1 MKLKPLPLAISLLM
15 TTAAVAANEEV
26 IVTGTYS
33 PVNVSQLS
41 SSVSIISQEELQKYS
56 SHSLVDALR
65 QVPSIWVEEQGGP
78 GGLTAISLRGA
89 ESNHTLVLLDGVQLN
104 DSTNSRGGAFDVGNI
119 NINSIKRIEIIRGA
133 QSAIYGSDAL
143 AGVIHIITL
152 EATETAQHKIYA
164 AVGEDG
170 YKTTSFTTSGKID
183 RLGYAVKAQIKDA
196 GEPIKGSTAENK
208 EVITKLNWAGE
219 QHNFDFVYRYFDGEK
234 TGYPEQSGGPLFA
247 QTDLLDQ
254 SDFTDQNAAFS
265 WQWQVSDIWKSKV
278 QASWFDRNEIM
289 SSPGIA
295 PYTAVPANGAD
306 TDFSRTS
313 FSWINTLGNQKTH
326 WANIGV
332 ETKKESGD
340 RQGYLDGTGLG
351 MGVVPTDFDMARRV
365 DSIFI
370 NLNSHIT
377 RDFLVQASLRR
388 DDAEEIAANNSAQI
402 GARYQITEQLNWY
415 ANWGEGFKLAS
426 FSAMSHPLVG
436 DPNLKPETS
445 ESWDT
450 GIEWAD
456 ANRSLRLGYFDNSYR
471 NLIDFDPEQF
481 KNVNRARVETSGAEI
496 EMNWLIN
503 PQWQLG
509 AHASYV
515 DIDAENPLMARP
527 EVKAGSSLG
536 YALNDDW
543 QFTLNYL
550 WVDER
555 FATSHYTG
563 TGVLETQ
570 DNYNRFDGSVKWQV
584 NSQLQLNLNIENLTD
599 EDYYSDIGFPAIG
612 RAVYLSASFSL

>member
-33 PVNVSQLS
+33 PVNASQLS
-41 SSVSIISQEELQKYS
+41 SSVSVINQDELQKLS

-104 DSTNSRGGAFDVGNI
+104 DSTNSRGGAFDLGNI
-119 NINSIKRIEIIRGA
+119 NINSVKRIEVIRGA

-152 EATETAQHKIYA
+152 EATENAQHKIYA

-219 QHNFDFVYRYFDGEK
+219 KHDFDFLYRYFDGEK
-234 TGYPEQSGGPLFA
+234 TSYPEQSGGPLFSPLD
-247 QTDLLDQ
+247 TLDQ

-278 QASWFDRNEIM
+278 QASWFNRNDIM
-289 SSPGIA
+289 SSPGI
-295 PYTAVPANGAD
+295 PGVLPANGAD

-332 ETKKESGD
+332 ETRKESAD
-340 RQGYLDGTGLG
+340 SKGYQDLSFMGFGL
-351 MGVVPTDFDMARRV
+351 MPSDFDLSRRI
-365 DSIFI
+365 DSVFI
-370 NLNSHIT
+370 NLNSYVT

-388 DDAEEIAANNSAQI
+388 DDAEDIAANNSTQI

-426 FSAMSHPLVG
+426 FSAITHPLVG
-436 DPNLKPETS
+436 NPDLKPETS
-445 ESWDT
+445 ENWDT

-456 ANRSLRLGYFDNSYR
+456 PTRSLRLGYFDNRYG
-471 NLIDFDPEQF
+471 NLIDFDPVLTR
-481 KNVNRARVETSGAEI
+481 NVNRAKVEISGAEV
-496 EMNWLIN
+496 EANWLIN

-509 AHASYV
+509 AHASYA

-536 YALNDDW
+536 YTLNDSW
-543 QFTLNYL
+543 QFNLNYL

-563 TGVLETQ
+563 DAVLETLG
-570 DNYNRFDGSVKWQV
+570 NYSRFDGSVKWQV

-599 EDYYSDIGFPAIG
+599 EDYYSDIGFLAIG

>member
-33 PVNVSQLS
+33 PVNASQLS
-41 SSVSIISQEELQKYS
+41 SSVSVINQEELQKLS

-104 DSTNSRGGAFDVGNI
+104 DPTNTRGGAFDLGNI
-119 NINSIKRIEIIRGA
+119 NINSVKRIEVIRGA

-152 EATETAQHKIYA
+152 EATDTAQHKIYA

-208 EVITKLNWAGE
+208 EVITKLNWAGAE
-219 QHNFDFVYRYFDGEK
+219 HNFDFLYRYFDGEK
-234 TGYPEQSGGPLFA
+234 TSYPEQSGGPLFA

-254 SDFTDQNAAFS
+254 SEYTDQNAAFS
-265 WQWQVSDIWKSKV
+265 WQWQVNDIWKSKV
-278 QASWFDRNEIM
+278 QASWFNRDEIM

-295 PYTAVPANGAD
+295 PYTAVPANGAN

-340 RQGYLDGTGLG
+340 SQGYMDVGFP
-351 MGVVPTDFDMARRV
+351 MPTDFDLSRRI
-365 DSIFI
+365 DSAFI
-370 NLNSHIT
+370 NLNSYVT
-377 RDFLVQASLRR
+377 SDFLVQASLRR
-388 DDAEEIAANNSAQI
+388 DDAEDIAAKNSAQV

-426 FSAMSHPLVG
+426 FFALGHPLVG
-436 DPNLKPETS
+436 NPDLKPETS
-445 ESWDT
+445 TSWDT
-450 GIEWAD
+450 GVEWND
-456 ANRSLRLGYFDNSYR
+456 ATRSLRVSYFDNRYR
-471 NLIDFDPEQF
+471 DLIDFDPENF
-481 KNVNRARVETSGAEI
+481 TNVNRARVDTSGAEV
-496 EMNWLIN
+496 EANWLIN

-509 AHASYV
+509 AHASYA
-515 DIDAENPLMARP
+515 DIDAENPLMGRP
-527 EVKAGSSLG
+527 KVKAGSSLG
-536 YALNDDW
+536 YTLNDSW
-543 QFTLNYL
+543 QFNLNYL

-555 FATSHYTG
+555 FATSQYTG
-563 TGVLETQ
+563 DAVLETQ
-570 DNYNRFDGSVKWQV
+570 DNYSRFDGSVKWQV

-599 EDYYSDIGFPAIG
+599 EDYYNEIGFPGIG